1 MAKKQAQLI
10 NRMEVIRIRLG
21 DIQQQD
27 GFTKQL
33 LGNRDYKSDFAGSP
47 EMWAHEVL
55 EISVLSSPL
64 ILVKRASGYQYLGSG
79 LKLHLMQ
86 RFLGP
91 EDDVWALLYKA
102 KSVSNEFKLNVL
114 ASEILLTPSIYRT
127 TRFRPWQHLVLCE
140 LIEQAGGTPIAG
152 EGAAA
157 FAAAT
162 GYSANS
168 LIPPEDRKS
177 RPSKQR

>member
-1 MAKKQAQLI
+1 
-10 NRMEVIRIRLG
+10 
-21 DIQQQD
+21 
-27 GFTKQL
+27 
-33 LGNRDYKSDFAGSP
+33 
-47 EMWAHEVL
+47 
-55 EISVLSSPL
+55 
-64 ILVKRASGYQYLGSG
+64 
-79 LKLHLMQ
+79 
-86 RFLGP
+86 
-91 EDDVWALLYKA
+91 LYKA